1 MIWGRSRRAM
11 IWKQDVSPWASFS
24 RCWSLD
30 VLVWTASTRLK
41 RVWYATTFVLF
52 ESEDILSE
60 ALSLKCGWFTA
71 YSSHWGW
78 FQTGLPPSCNLFIAA
93 DASQQRSPLS
103 SGGQHLNEITFGLLL
118 SVWNVEKQQ
127 VLGKM
132 NELRLYSTSAVGMF
146 DHEDFMVCQRLL
158 FILFANISP
167 LKHGWG
173 TVCIKLLS
181 LHYFYTFAINWI
193 KSQLPVGTLNPD
205 RAAWLWPGSALSAG
219 WHPDITQ
226 QRLSVTSDESLA
238 AGKPL
243 AFRVF

>member
-1 MIWGRSRRAM
+1 MISGRSRRAM

-132 NELRLYSTSAVGMF
+132 NELRLHSTSAVGMF

-158 FILFANISP
+158 FILFANIAP
-167 LKHGWG
+167 LKHEG
-173 TVCIKLLS
+173 
-181 LHYFYTFAINWI
+181 
-193 KSQLPVGTLNPD
+193 P
-205 RAAWLWPGSALSAG
+205 SALIYYPYIIFICNKLDQVTASCRNAESR
-219 WHPDITQ
+219 Q
-226 QRLSVTSDESLA
+226 SSVTLARLGAECRLTPRHYTTTTICHVWRES
-238 AGKPL
+238 GGRKTIS
-243 AFRVF
+243 F